1 MQEIKSGLKMYGAL
15 LKMTL
20 RGILQ
25 YRVDFW
31 MSLVSV
37 CLLNG
42 ANIVQLSVI
51 SWRFHALGSWQVGD
65 LLVLYGLFL
74 ISWSIFSVFFFK
86 LSKIEDEIVSGS
98 FDVYLLRPVSPF
110 LQLVGGDIK
119 YTGLCDTLL
128 GVVLVPMGLAMN
140 GTHWGLWQILWFVV
154 FVLSGGAIAV
164 CIKFLISCATFWT
177 TKANALNQVFIQI
190 YLLTQKYPVTIFGPA
205 FRVLVTGL
213 VPVAYLNF
221 YPAVFLLG
229 KSDAPF
235 WMCTLSPVVALV
247 LAGISALVWRRGLRR
262 YNSCGG

>member
-1 MQEIKSGLKMYGAL
+1 MREVKSGLKMYGSL
-15 LKMTL
+15 LKMTM

-25 YRVDFW
+25 YRADFW

-37 CLLNG
+37 SLLNG

-65 LLVLYGLFL
+65 LLVLYGLFM
-74 ISWSIFSVFFFK
+74 ISWSIFSVFFYR

-128 GVVLVPMGLAMN
+128 GVVLIPTGLSMT
-140 GTHWGLWQILWFVV
+140 GTHWGLWQIFWFVI

-164 CIKFLISCATFWT
+164 CIKFLISCVTFWT
-177 TKANALNQVFIQI
+177 TKASALSQVFIQI

-221 YPAVFLLG
+221 YPAVYLLG
-229 KSDAPF
+229 KPDAPP
-235 WMCTLSPVVALV
+235 WVCMMAPVIAMV
-247 LAGISALVWRRGLRR
+247 LAGIAALVWRSGLRR
-262 YNSCGG
+262 YNSSGG

>member
-1 MQEIKSGLKMYGAL
+1 MQEVKAGLKMYGSL

-51 SWRFHALGSWQVGD
+51 SWRFHTLGSWQVGD
-65 LLVLYGLFL
+65 LLVLYGLFM
-74 ISWSIFSVFFFK
+74 ISWSIFSVFFYK
-86 LSKIEDEIVSGS
+86 LSKIEDEIVSGT

-128 GVVLVPMGLAMN
+128 GAVLVPTGLAMS
-140 GTHWGLWQILWFVV
+140 GTHWGLWQILWFVI

-164 CIKFLISCATFWT
+164 CIKFLISCVTFWT
-177 TKANALNQVFIQI
+177 TKASALSQVFIQI

-205 FRVLVTGL
+205 FRVLVTGF

-221 YPAVFLLG
+221 YPAVYLLG
-229 KSDAPF
+229 KPDAPP
-235 WMCTLSPVVALV
+235 WVCMLAPVVALL
-247 LAGISALVWRRGLRR
+247 LAGVSALVWREGLRR